1 MGLWET
7 VKKDLQ
13 KGLKEG
19 VAYVKEGAI
28 VAKQKAE
35 VLGEEA
41 KRQYKTL
48 NLKSNAHKGISE
60 LGGKVY
66 SLSSKAGNPLRNK
79 DVMDIVARIKSLEA
93 QIAKLEG
100 KGKAKKR

>member
-28 VAKQKAE
+28 VVKQKAE

-41 KRQYKTL
+41 KRQR
-48 NLKSNAHKGISE
+48 
-60 LGGKVY
+60 
-66 SLSSKAGNPLRNK
+66 GNIRFL
-79 DVMDIVARIKSLEA
+79 I
-93 QIAKLEG
+93 
-100 KGKAKKR
+100 

>member
-28 VAKQKAE
+28 VARQKAE

-41 KRQYKTL
+41 KRQYKIL
-48 NLKSNAHKGISE
+48 NLKSKAHKGISE
-60 LGGKVY
+60 LGGKIY
-66 SLSSKAGNPLRNK
+66 GLSSKAVNPLRNK
-79 DVMDIVARIKSLEA
+79 DVKDIVARIKNLEA
-93 QIAKLEG
+93 QISKLEG
-100 KGKAKKR
+100 KGKVKKR